1 MSSPEC
7 GYRMDIEELHTL
19 LRREGWPVNAKRVYR
34 LYREEGLVL
43 RRKRSPFSTEAAPE
57 CGDPRAELC
66 AESSERALGDGFR
79 A

>member
-7 GYRMDIEELHTL
+7 GYRMDIDNST
-19 LRREGWPVNAKRVYR
+19 RCCVGRDGPVNAKRVYR

-43 RRKRSPFSTEAAPE
+43 RRKRPKRAPE
-57 CGDPRAELC
+57 CGDPRVELC